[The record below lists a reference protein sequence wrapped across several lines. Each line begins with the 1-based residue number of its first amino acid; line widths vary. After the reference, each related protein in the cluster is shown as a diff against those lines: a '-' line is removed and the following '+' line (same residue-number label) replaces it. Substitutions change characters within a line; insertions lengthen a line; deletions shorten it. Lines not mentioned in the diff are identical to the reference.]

1 MPVEVE
7 ISLVRQEDVVATLS
21 MVPPVPISS
30 WSIELNVSKRLG
42 GETLFKKCYSSGYDT
57 VSGIHILDSGVG
69 PARPGYLV
77 SWAGILSFRINSVD
91 TSGWTFG
98 NYAFQVVRL
107 DSGSRTVATEGYLL
121 VTP

>member
-1 MPVEVE
+1 MPVSVE

-21 MVPPVPISS
+21 MTPPVAISS

-42 GETLFKKCYSSGYDT
+42 GTTLFKKSYSSGYDE
-57 VSGIHILDSGVG
+57 VSGIHILDSG
-69 PARPGYLV
+69 
-77 SWAGILSFRINSVD
+77 AGILSIRINSAD